1 VITSRPTSAEL
12 TRGATLDLE
21 YLINSQALQLTGT
34 LNFYKWRPAN
44 YTGTSTMPLEEWNAI
59 NPDFVS
65 ESTSSSVQ
73 AQKRQL
79 REEWLDSV
87 NWVIGSP
94 DQGGASGSNAPP
106 PLPFRLEVSPRIQ
119 FFVHITLENAN
130 GVFEP
135 EYYSQAHT
143 DRYPTDFN
151 YYSQSDGGFNKWRG
165 SSDWGFGWLDI
176 GMVEGDYIQWDG
188 TYFDVYHYGDLVYR
202 STEISSNNYII
213 PLGASNLE
221 QTEAQAQEQG
231 RMDDPLT
238 PDIDETVDLDPDSEG
253 FRPKDYN
260 KNRLLEIRRALAYK
274 NGNQS
279 IGSLFLALLAY
290 GAFMIIRGGE

>member
-1 VITSRPTSAEL
+1 VITSRPTTAEL

-21 YLINSQALQLTGT
+21 YLINSQALQLTGS
-34 LNFYKWRPAN
+34 LNFLNFRPSNQGN
-44 YTGTSTMPLEEWNAI
+44 YNTLPLEEYNAF

-65 ESTSSSVQ
+65 ESTSSSIQ
-73 AQKRQL
+73 EEKRRL

-94 DQGGASGSNAPP
+94 DQQGSTGNVA
-106 PLPFRLEVSPRIQ
+106 LPFRLEVSPRIQ

-135 EYYSQAHT
+135 EYYSQAHS

-151 YYSQSDGGFNKWRG
+151 YWSASDGGFNKWRG
-165 SSDWGFGWLDI
+165 SSDWGFGWLDV

-188 TYFDVYHYGDLVYR
+188 TYFDVYHYGALIYR
-202 STEISSNNYII
+202 STEISSSNYII

-221 QTEAQAQEQG
+221 QTEEQAQEQG

-238 PDIDETVDLDPDSEG
+238 PDIDETVDLDPESEG